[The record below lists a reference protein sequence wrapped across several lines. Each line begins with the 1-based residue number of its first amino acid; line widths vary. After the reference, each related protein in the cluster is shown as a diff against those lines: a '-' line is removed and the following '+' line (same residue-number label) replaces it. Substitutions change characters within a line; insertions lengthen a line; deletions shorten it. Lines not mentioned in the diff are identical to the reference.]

1 VIAEIFSNPFVMM
14 ATVAS
19 LLSSIA
25 SGIMGTYVVIKRI
38 VFIAGSI
45 SHALLGG
52 IGVCIYLY
60 SKHPSPLFYPLNGAL
75 VFSLLA
81 ALVIGWVYLKHKD
94 REDTAIAAIWTIG
107 MATGIIFASMTP
119 GYNVELMNYLFGN
132 ILWASMREIKLLICL
147 DVILLLAVFRYRYLF
162 LAISYN
168 EKQARLNKVPVDRLY
183 LILLALVA
191 ITVVILIQAVGA
203 ILLIAFLCLPSAV
216 AGKCTKSIHQMMA
229 AGVGFCSLF
238 SFIGILLSATWNIP
252 LGATIALVCSSF
264 YFILLLWKKEA

>member
-1 VIAEIFSNPFVMM
+1 MVEIFSNPFVLM
-14 ATVAS
+14 ATFAA

-52 IGVCIYLY
+52 IGICIYLY
-60 SKHPSPLFYPLNGAL
+60 SFYPSPLFYPLNGAL

-81 ALVIGWVYLKHKD
+81 AAIIGWVYLKHKD

-107 MATGIIFASMTP
+107 MSIGIIFASITP

-132 ILWASMREIKLLICL
+132 ILWAGQREIQLLICL
-147 DVILLLAVFRYRYLF
+147 DLILVLAVFRYRYLF

-168 EKQARLNKVPVDRLY
+168 EKQARLNKVAVNKLY
-183 LILLALVA
+183 LLLLALVA

-203 ILLIAFLCLPSAV
+203 ILLIAFLCLPAAV
-216 AGKCTKSIHQMMA
+216 AGKCTKSINQMML
-229 AGVGFCSLF
+229 AGIGFCSLF
-238 SFIGILLSATWNIP
+238 SFLGILLSASCNIP

-264 YFILLLWKKEA
+264 YFILLLLKKEP

>member
-1 VIAEIFSNPFVMM
+1 VLDIFSNPFVVM
-14 ATVAS
+14 AAFAS

-60 SKHPSPLFYPLNGAL
+60 SLYPSPIFYPLNGAL
-75 VFSLLA
+75 VSSLLA
-81 ALVIGWVYLKHKD
+81 AGVIGWVYLKHKD

-107 MATGIIFASMTP
+107 MSVGIIFASITP

-147 DVILLLAVFRYRYLF
+147 DVLLLLAVFRYRYLF

-168 EKQARLNKVPVDRLY
+168 EKQARLNHVPVDRLY

-203 ILLIAFLCLPSAV
+203 ILLIAFLCLPAAV
-216 AGKCTKSIHQMMA
+216 AGKCTKSIDQMMA
-229 AGVGFCSLF
+229 AGVGFCTLF

-252 LGATIALVCSSF
+252 LGATIALVCSTF
-264 YFILLLWKKEA
+264 YFILLLIKKEP

>member
-1 VIAEIFSNPFVMM
+1 MFEIFSNPFVIM
-14 ATVAS
+14 AAIS
-19 LLSSIA
+19 ALLSSVA

-52 IGVCIYLY
+52 IGLCIYLY
-60 SKHPSPLFYPLNGAL
+60 SLYPSPIFYPLNGAL
-75 VFSLLA
+75 LFSLLSA
-81 ALVIGWVYLKHKD
+81 AIIGWVYVKDKD

-132 ILWASMREIKLLICL
+132 ILWSGPREIQLLICL
-147 DVILLLAVFRYRYLF
+147 DLLLLLAVFRYRYLF

-168 EKQARLNKVPVDRLY
+168 ERQARLNKVPVNRLY
-183 LILLALVA
+183 FFLLALVA

-203 ILLIAFLCLPSAV
+203 ILLIAFLCLPAAI
-216 AGKCTKSIHQMMA
+216 AGKFTKSIPQMM
-229 AGVGFCSLF
+229 GVGVLFCSLF
-238 SFIGILLSATWNIP
+238 SLTGIALSATLNIP
-252 LGATIALVCSSF
+252 LGATIALVSSSA
-264 YFILLLWKKEA
+264 YFGLLFIKK